1 MQINDGVKH
10 LLMAMAASAV
20 MGAAAVAQAGILI
33 PTGFA
38 KGSETF
44 TLSIGG
50 TVSAGGFKGTW
61 NGSPI
66 QFWCAELG
74 QSFSFNPNPGYTYTA
89 SVPND
94 ATFTAIGQLFHEA
107 YAMALVDT
115 DHSAAFQLALWE
127 ILFNGDLSSLNL
139 ATGAFKVTDDHGNH
153 NAVAIAQT
161 WLADLGN
168 FTDNYTITKLSN
180 ETRQDFMTAP
190 EPGPLALIGVALA
203 AMLVGGRRRGN
214 PDSRG

>member
-1 MQINDGVKH
+1 MQIKGGMKH
-10 LLMAMAASAV
+10 LVMAMAASGVLCSAS
-20 MGAAAVAQAGILI
+20 AAQAGILI

-74 QSFSFNPNPGYTYTA
+74 QSFSFNPNPGYNYTA
-89 SVPND
+89 SIPND
-94 ATFTAIGQLFHEA
+94 AAYTAIGQLFHEA

-115 DHSAAFQLALWE
+115 DHSAAFQLAIWE

-153 NAVAIAQT
+153 NAVAIAQA

-168 FTDNYTITKLSN
+168 FSDNYTITKLSN
-180 ETRQDFMTAP
+180 EVHQDFLMP
-190 EPGPLALIGVALA
+190 EPGSLALIGIALA
-203 AMLVGGRRRGN
+203 AMLLIARRREACT
-214 PDSRG
+214 